1 MARQKGTL
9 SLSSNIEPSMN
20 APLDGREVVN
30 LLTDLTASGSFPYF
44 YEGMQVYVKETSK
57 TYTLTGNDPTVS
69 ANWKASG
76 SDITIDSVPT
86 AESTNAVS
94 SGGTYSAL
102 EEKADLV
109 NGKVPATQLPSY
121 VDDVI
126 EGYYKVADGKFYEE
140 STYETE
146 IPGESGKSYVDLSTN
161 KSYRWSGSAFVRVDE
176 GVSLG
181 ETSETAYRGD
191 RGKIAY
197 DDSQT
202 NKTAIGTLANL
213 ATTVKTNLVSAI
225 NEIKNSLKTV
235 ATTGAFDD
243 LTGRPDASSNIDM
256 SEVCTPLPSNATDGI
271 IYSTTERKVGQWING
286 KPLYEKTISCG
297 ALPNGTTK
305 MVNHS
310 ISNISNIIKLGGY
323 STDGTN
329 FLNLPNTGIGNMNR
343 VDVQIYATK
352 TQIGIMI
359 NQGTDLSSYTTTY
372 VTLQYTK
379 TID

>member
-271 IYSTTERKVGQWING
+271 IYSTTERKVGQWIDG
-286 KPLYEKTISCG
+286 KPLYEKTINFG
-297 ALPNGTTK
+297 TLPNNTVKNVAHG
-305 MVNHS
+305 
-310 ISNISNIIKLGGY
+310 ISNISQIVDIKCITFSSSVAQSINSAAIQPGTTNGLSFYRDGSNIVCN
-323 STDGTN
+323 TN
-329 FLNLPNTGIGNMNR
+329 LNLA
-343 VDVQIYATK
+343 IY
-352 TQIGIMI
+352 
-359 NQGTDLSSYTTTY
+359 NCY
-372 VTLQYTK
+372 VTIQYTK
-379 TID
+379 TTD